1 MVRPRPVKRA
11 ARRLAVVAVSL
22 GLAAAAF
29 FAARQLGASARTV
42 QSQRSAAPSPPRA
55 IAAPTTVDMPGL
67 DGFPSAPVPTTVRLM
82 NQRRRVEWRD
92 HDRQQGGPFL

>member
-1 MVRPRPVKRA
+1 VKPS
-11 ARRLAVVAVSL
+11 ARRVAVVAVSL

-29 FAARQLGASARTV
+29 SASRQLGASARTV

-67 DGFPSAPVPTTVRLM
+67 DGFPSAPVPTTVRLVV
-82 NQRRRVEWRD
+82 RKHRLEWRD
-92 HDRQQGGPFL
+92 HDMQQGGPFL